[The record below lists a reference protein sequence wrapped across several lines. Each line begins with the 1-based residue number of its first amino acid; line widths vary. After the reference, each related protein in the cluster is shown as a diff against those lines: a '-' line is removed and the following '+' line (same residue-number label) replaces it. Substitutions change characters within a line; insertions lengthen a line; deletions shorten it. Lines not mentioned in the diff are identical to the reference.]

1 VLKWALTPNGRAIPT
16 SMRKQRQTAA
26 VGDNN
31 NAAVG
36 EDTDAD
42 TPVTVSASKA
52 KCNKR
57 SNRFIPS
64 LR

>member
-1 VLKWALTPNGRAIPT
+1 
-16 SMRKQRQTAA
+16 MRKQRQMTAI
-26 VGDNN
+26 GDNN
-31 NAAVG
+31 NVAVG
-36 EDTDAD
+36 EDTDSD